1 VHIKEDPRNFKRFEA
16 VWTPTVLIMDPDG
29 NERRRLEGYLPKEE
43 FQAFLESGLARI
55 AFMKKDWAAAEKHF
69 DNVLSQFPDSKF
81 APEAVY
87 YKGVSRYSG
96 SHDAAELANTAATL
110 REKHPGN
117 EWQLRSI
124 PWLHE
129 QTRTTSG

>member
-1 VHIKEDPRNFKRFEA
+1 MILDA
-16 VWTPTVLIMDPDG
+16 GG

-43 FQAFLESGLARI
+43 FQAFLELGLARV
-55 AFMKKDWAAAEKHF
+55 AFMKKDWTTAEKHF
-69 DNVLSQFPDSKF
+69 DNVLRQFPDSKF

-96 SHDAAELANTAATL
+96 THDAAELANTAAAL
-110 REKHPGN
+110 NENYAGN